1 MKKNTPKAIVGK
13 AKPNNINR
21 SSLNK
26 EVKSKCP
33 VKGRINEEINIMKKK
48 KISNPSSSDKEK
60 NSPKE
65 NLLLFLRADALVLK
79 KQVQELGLNDNNNN
93 K

>member
-48 KISNPSSSDKEK
+48 R
-60 NSPKE
+60 SPI
-65 NLLLFLRADALVLK
+65 FIK
-79 KQVQELGLNDNNNN
+79 KD
-93 K
+93 